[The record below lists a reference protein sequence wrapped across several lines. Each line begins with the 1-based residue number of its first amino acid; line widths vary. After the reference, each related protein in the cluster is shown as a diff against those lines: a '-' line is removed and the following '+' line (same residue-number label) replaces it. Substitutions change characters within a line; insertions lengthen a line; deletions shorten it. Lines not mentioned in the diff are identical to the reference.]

1 MMYLGR
7 CSVGDVAYVLIS
19 KTVLFFLQG
28 KVEKDF
34 YGNLLSPWKPLLRKP
49 LMAGEDEIA
58 LNPRA
63 RSVRL
68 RVAERTT
75 LDSASADA
83 STAGGDTGPVA

>member
-1 MMYLGR
+1 M
-7 CSVGDVAYVLIS
+7 
-19 KTVLFFLQG
+19 QG

-49 LMAGEDEIA
+49 LMAGEAEVE

-68 RVAERTT
+68 RVAERTE
-75 LDSASADA
+75 L
-83 STAGGDTGPVA
+83 P